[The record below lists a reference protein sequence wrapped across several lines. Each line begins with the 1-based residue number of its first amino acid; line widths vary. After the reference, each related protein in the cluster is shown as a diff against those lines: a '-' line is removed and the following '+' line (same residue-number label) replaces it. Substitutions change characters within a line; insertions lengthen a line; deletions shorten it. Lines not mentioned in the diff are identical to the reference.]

1 MVQAQHTQLVA
12 MVVPVHMALAMVH
25 QLQAA
30 MALVHMVV
38 LVLMVD
44 MVPLAIDKSH
54 CGTFDGGMFL
64 TLLTPVLMMLQM
76 LNLRDLTVNDSLIYN

>member
-44 MVPLAIDKSH
+44 MVPLAIDK
-54 CGTFDGGMFL
+54 
-64 TLLTPVLMMLQM
+64 
-76 LNLRDLTVNDSLIYN
+76 